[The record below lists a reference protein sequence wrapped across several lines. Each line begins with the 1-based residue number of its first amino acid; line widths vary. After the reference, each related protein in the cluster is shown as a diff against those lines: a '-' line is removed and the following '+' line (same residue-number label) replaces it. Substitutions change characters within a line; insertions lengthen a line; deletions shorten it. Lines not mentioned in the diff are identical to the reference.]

1 MTLAAATCCGWS
13 AAEAGAA
20 KETVERANIAAAE
33 ARVALD
39 RRLSIRRPFSDG
51 WRATSW
57 HGIVRQKRD
66 AGYNRESHEDES
78 YAMRLSGSS
87 CAREKEMVA
96 ELGGGGFAGLVSKI
110 ARESGVAG

>member
-39 RRLSIRRPFSDG
+39 RRLSIRRPFGDG
-51 WRATSW
+51 WCATYW
-57 HGIVRQKRD
+57 HGIIRQKRD
-66 AGYNRESHEDES
+66 AGYKRDTHEDVS
-78 YAMRLSGSS
+78 YAIRPSGSS
-87 CAREKEMVA
+87 RMQEKEMVA
-96 ELGGGGFAGLVSKI
+96 VLGIERAG
-110 ARESGVAG
+110 

>member
-39 RRLSIRRPFSDG
+39 RRLSIRRPFGGG
-51 WRATSW
+51 WHAKYW
-57 HGIVRQKRD
+57 HGIVRRKRD
-66 AGYNRESHEDES
+66 AGYNRDTHEDVS
-78 YAMRLSGSS
+78 YAMRPSGWS
-87 CAREKEMVA
+87 CVQEKEMVA
-96 ELGGGGFAGLVSKI
+96 APSAG
-110 ARESGVAG
+110 